1 MKRIRET
8 EHELSQLARKKQA
21 LELELSN
28 SIAEQV
34 NMLKGVY
41 QRGRR
46 IVTTFD
52 DAERLGL
59 PTLYPHGTT
68 FQRHV
73 YFLFQDTRVLRLARN
88 STMNEYFNEHCHV
101 IYFDD
106 ESILKKCQETLD
118 STPLCVA
125 YLDDEQQ
132 TGVCS
137 TPILYW
143 QVKQ

>member
-1 MKRIRET
+1 MKRIRDT
-8 EHELSQLARKKQA
+8 ESELFQLARKKQG
-21 LELELSN
+21 LELELTN

-34 NMLKGVY
+34 TILKAAY

-68 FQRHV
+68 FQRHL
-73 YFLFQDTRVLRLARN
+73 YFLFQDTRVLRLAQN
-88 STMNEYFNEHCHV
+88 STINEYFNEHCHV
-101 IYFDD
+101 ISFDND
-106 ESILKKCQETLD
+106 IILNKCQETLD
-118 STPLCVA
+118 STHLCIA
-125 YLDDEQQ
+125 YVDDERQ
-132 TGVCS
+132 TGICS